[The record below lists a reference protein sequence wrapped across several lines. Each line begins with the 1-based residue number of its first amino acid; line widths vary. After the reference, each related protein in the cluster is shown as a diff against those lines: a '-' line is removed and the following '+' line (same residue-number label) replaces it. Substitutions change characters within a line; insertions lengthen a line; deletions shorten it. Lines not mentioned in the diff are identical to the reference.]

1 MINKDELTQALHN
14 GWGDRLFH
22 YYTQLVDAN
31 AVRPQDEESKEWK
44 DMVSALTKFATPEP
58 APTPK
63 VKPVVTPKAQETNDE
78 ARSIAD

>member
-44 DMVSALTKFATPEP
+44 DMVSALTKLATPEP

-63 VKPVVTPKAQETNDE
+63 AKPVVTPKAQETNDE